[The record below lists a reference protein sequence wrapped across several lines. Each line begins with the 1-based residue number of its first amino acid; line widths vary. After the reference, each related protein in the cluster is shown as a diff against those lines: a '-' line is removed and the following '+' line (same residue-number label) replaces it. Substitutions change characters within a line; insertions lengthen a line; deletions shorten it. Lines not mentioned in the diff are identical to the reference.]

1 MSENYSLRE
10 AAEILGLSVKAIRHR
25 MKSRDLRP
33 TVREGPHGALY
44 LLTAE
49 QLEALKCP
57 IERSPNY
64 REGAELGDGTVPEQV
79 PGSPGVPVEVHS
91 QALNLLQQFHE
102 ERSISE
108 KRASVAERQLL
119 ELQIQVGQYQ
129 RALSEHAE
137 SLNQIR
143 AEGVSEGFRQQT
155 EQNQLQ
161 MSMWE
166 KEKAELL
173 EDLQFQKKRVSW
185 LEERVPRWVRKVF
198 GAG

>member
-25 MKSRDLRP
+25 LKSRELRP
-33 TVREGPHGALY
+33 IVREGPHGALY
-44 LLTAE
+44 LLTTE
-49 QLEALKCP
+49 QLEALKSP
-57 IERSPNY
+57 VERSGTF
-64 REGAELGDGTVPEQV
+64 REGTGPEEGTVPGPL
-79 PGSPGVPVEVHS
+79 PGSPGVPIEVHS
-91 QALNLLQQFHE
+91 QALNLLQRFHE
-102 ERSISE
+102 DRSISE
-108 KRASVAERQLL
+108 QRASVAERQLL

-137 SLNQIR
+137 SLNQVR
-143 AEGVSEGFRQQT
+143 AEGMSDGFRQQT

-161 MSMWE
+161 MSLWE
-166 KEKAELL
+166 KEKAGLL
-173 EDLQFQKKRVSW
+173 EDLQFQKKRVTW